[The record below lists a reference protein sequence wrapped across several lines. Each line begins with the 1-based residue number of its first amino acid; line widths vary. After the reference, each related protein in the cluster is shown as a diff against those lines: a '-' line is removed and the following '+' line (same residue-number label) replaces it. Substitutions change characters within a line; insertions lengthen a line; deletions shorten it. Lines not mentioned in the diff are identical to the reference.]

1 MLQPEIGF
9 GTVSEP
15 RAVPVHL
22 TTVAGSFHAKVIAAR
37 LATEG
42 VATQLRGHSEG
53 PYPLPSFV
61 DVLVAEEQLDLARE
75 ILLADAVDAIFLEA
89 ARPRR
94 RREKMRRFRLRR
106 REGR

>member
-1 MLQPEIGF
+1 M
-9 GTVSEP
+9 SEP
-15 RAVPVHL
+15 GAVPVHL

-42 VATQLRGHSEG
+42 VATQLRGYSEG
-53 PYPLPSFV
+53 PYPLPSIV
-61 DVLVAEEQLDLARE
+61 DVLVAKDQLDLARE
-75 ILLADAVDAIFLEA
+75 ILLADAVDAVFLEA

-94 RREKMRRFRLRR
+94 RSARTRRFRLRR